1 MPRTNRHMTPNVCK
15 RTHTGGYTLILRELC
30 VHTCA
35 LIYAQAHN
43 NGTKLRKKYDIC
55 KYS

>member
-1 MPRTNRHMTPNVCK
+1 MPRTNRHMTPNVRK
-15 RTHTGGYTLILRELC
+15 RTHTGAYTLILRELC